1 MISDLRLQSFRSY
14 DNSAFEFSPGV
25 NIIVGPNAS
34 GKTNLLEAVLVISRG
49 SSYRGHDTD
58 LISYDKPWTRI
69 ESDTAEGK
77 RIVTLEQTATKI
89 EKKYTING
97 VVYRRLSLPK
107 TVPVVVFEP
116 DHLRLLS
123 GGPERRRDYLDTL
136 LEQTTPGFG
145 VLRREYKRT
154 LAQRNKLLKNPYRS
168 QDEMFVWDIRLSELA
183 GKIVGHRVAMIAT
196 MQEQIQEL
204 YQELSRTQ
212 KTVTLEYVSSC
223 SVAHYSS
230 DMLRKLEQGLE
241 DDVLRGFTT
250 NGPHRDDLAVILDD
264 HPASTSASRGESRT
278 LLLALKIL
286 ELQLLE
292 SARNKKPIL
301 LLDDVFSE
309 LDGAR
314 RKALTS
320 HLKNYQTFITTTDAD
335 IVVKHFMDNCQ
346 IIPTSS

>member
-49 SSYRGHDTD
+49 NSYRGHDTD
-58 LISYDKPWTRI
+58 LIAYEKPWTRI

-77 RIVTLEQTATKI
+77 RIVTLDQSGSKI

-97 VVYRRLSLPK
+97 VVYRRLSLQK

-145 VLRREYKRT
+145 VIRREYKRT
-154 LAQRNKLLKNPYRS
+154 LAQRNKLLKNQYRS
-168 QDEMFVWDIRLSELA
+168 QDEMFVWNVRLSELA

-196 MQEQIQEL
+196 MQAQIQEL

-212 KTVTLEYVSSC
+212 KTVTLQYVSSC
-223 SVAHYSS
+223 STTHYSS
-230 DMLRKLEQGLE
+230 DLLRRLEQGLE
-241 DDVLRGFTT
+241 DDILRGFTT
-250 NGPHRDDLAVILDD
+250 NGPHRDDLAVILDN
-264 HPASTSASRGESRT
+264 HPAQSSASRGESRT

-320 HLKNYQTFITTTDAD
+320 YLKNYQTFITTTDAD
-335 IVVKHFMDNCQ
+335 IVVKHFMNNCQ
-346 IIPTSS
+346 IIPMS

>member
-1 MISDLRLQSFRSY
+1 M
-14 DNSAFEFSPGV
+14 
-25 NIIVGPNAS
+25 
-34 GKTNLLEAVLVISRG
+34 ISRG

-58 LISYDKPWTRI
+58 LIAYEKPWTRI

-77 RIVTLEQTATKI
+77 RIVTLEQTGSKI

-97 VVYRRLSLPK
+97 VVYRRLNLQK

-154 LAQRNKLLKNPYRS
+154 LAQRNKLLKNQYRS
-168 QDEMFVWDIRLSELA
+168 QDEMFVWNVRLSELA
-183 GKIVGHRVAMIAT
+183 GKIVGHRVTMIAT
-196 MQEQIQEL
+196 MQDQIQEL
-204 YQELSRTQ
+204 YQELSRTR

-223 SVAHYSS
+223 STTHYSS
-230 DMLRKLEQGLE
+230 DLLRKLEQGLE
-241 DDVLRGFTT
+241 DDILRGFTT
-250 NGPHRDDLAVILDD
+250 NGPHRDDLAVILDN
-264 HPASTSASRGESRT
+264 HPAQSSASRGESRT

-320 HLKNYQTFITTTDAD
+320 YLKNYQTFITTTDAD

-346 IIPTSS
+346 IIPMS